1 MLSRLITTFLC
12 AVAIGSVSGAF
23 LAFDPDPI
31 SFEDI
36 EAPNSFSVQLKSKPT
51 EEVIVYFEHPF
62 LPISDC
68 VIVFDSNNWNAPRP
82 MTIIPAP
89 LFVGSSNPPR
99 QLKSLSGLLAKSVTV
114 GSLSA
119 ELPSV
124 DTFKVIQRNI
134 GASLC
139 SIKNQKVETFD
150 EIPFSFNKPGWYQLL
165 STRDIGVQVF
175 VGECTAG
182 LPCIKKVLARYGS
195 SVMSLDVSGPVKNI
209 SEYSVTKVTQND
221 NGLRYTPVAKAG
233 GHKIDFPYGSELYLK
248 VLNNDGIV
256 SLDVDPIIVAGYPS
270 SGGLC
275 NRPRY
280 PSRNNRLI
288 GPDGKLYSDEKKD
301 EVAAF
306 AKSWG
311 VKDED
316 VLTNPRARTLIP
328 PTQQLG
334 TICKLPK
341 NHRQNL

>member
-1 MLSRLITTFLC
+1 MLSSLITTFLC

-68 VIVFDSNNWNAPRP
+68 VIVFDPNNWNAPRP
-82 MTIIPAP
+82 MTVIPAP

-150 EIPFSFNKPGWYQLL
+150 EIPFSFNKLGWYQLL

-175 VGECTAG
+175 VGECTAE
-182 LPCIKKVLARYGS
+182 LSCIKKVLARYGS
-195 SVMSLDVSGPVKNI
+195 FVMSLDVSGPVKNI

-221 NGLRYTPVAKAG
+221 NGLRYTPGAKAG
-233 GHKIDFPYGSELYLK
+233 ATKLIFHMDRSFIS
-248 VLNNDGIV
+248 
-256 SLDVDPIIVAGYPS
+256 
-270 SGGLC
+270 
-275 NRPRY
+275 RPRY
-280 PSRNNRLI
+280 PSRNNRLV
-288 GPDGKLYSDEKKD
+288 GPDAARNYLQTPKKPPPKP
-301 EVAAF
+301 VIP
-306 AKSWG
+306 
-311 VKDED
+311 
-316 VLTNPRARTLIP
+316 VLTTTTAATATASTLSPTITYVLSSSTITTSPSTTSTTSP
-328 PTQQLG
+328 PPPAPPQLDVVG
-334 TICKLPK
+334 EI
-341 NHRQNL
+341 